1 VSRQGAC
8 HSKGVENVREPEPRR
23 RHQPARHQEGA
34 INKQVPLV
42 KVTVDE
48 KDRQITMSLD
58 LLVIDTR
65 SSAFRAA
72 QRQRRAVADSDLY
85 GNVGVAAGRKD
96 EA

>member
-1 VSRQGAC
+1 
-8 HSKGVENVREPEPRR
+8 
-23 RHQPARHQEGA
+23 
-34 INKQVPLV
+34 
-42 KVTVDE
+42 VTVDE